1 MTDLPPARVL
11 DVDPHAY
18 FRLPGFSSSLA
29 KVLVAR
35 SPAHAKDAYD
45 RRIEQFAAEDE
56 TDDETPSD
64 KQQRLDRGSMLH
76 ALILR
81 IGKRIDPIPEG
92 LLSSNGAIGTKAAKD
107 YVAAARKAGR
117 IPVKEKTLEG
127 LQNIASAI
135 RLRIKSAGHDLDG
148 TSEMAIEWHERTPSG
163 PVQCRGMLDHVVIWG
178 IDREGQRLG
187 TMLPGAVIYDL
198 KIVDDATPQ
207 RCERTAESLG
217 YAIQAAAYTRA
228 LTALY
233 PALGGRI
240 EFRFLFCEW
249 RRPFEI
255 WDPITDGTFDAL
267 GERRWLRA
275 VHAWGAGLA
284 SGKWPGYRSLERA
297 CIVASPWAL
306 AQEGFT
312 PDV

>member
-11 DVDPHAY
+11 DVSPTAYHA
-18 FRLPGFSSSLA
+18 LPGFSSSLA

-35 SPAHAKDAYD
+35 SAAHAKDAYD
-45 RRIEQFAAEDE
+45 RRIEQLAAEDE
-56 TDDETPSD
+56 GDEENDSA
-64 KQQRLDRGSMLH
+64 KQQRLDRGSIGH
-76 ALILR
+76 ALILG

-92 LLSSNGAIGTKAAKD
+92 LLSSNGAIGTKAAKE
-107 YVAAARKAGR
+107 YVAAARRAGR
-117 IPVKEKTLEG
+117 VPVKEAHLEVH
-127 LQNIASAI
+127 QRCADAI
-135 RLRIKSAGHDLDG
+135 RTRIAAAGHELNG

-178 IDREGQRLG
+178 LSDEHRARGVA
-187 TMLPGAVIYDL
+187 PGAVIYDL

-255 WDPITDGTFDAL
+255 WDPTTDGTFDAL

-275 VHAWGAGLA
+275 VHAWGLGLA
-284 SGKWPGYRSLERA
+284 TGKWPGYRSPERA
-297 CIVASPWAL
+297 CIVASPWSL
-306 AQEGFT
+306 AQEGLA
-312 PDV
+312 PE